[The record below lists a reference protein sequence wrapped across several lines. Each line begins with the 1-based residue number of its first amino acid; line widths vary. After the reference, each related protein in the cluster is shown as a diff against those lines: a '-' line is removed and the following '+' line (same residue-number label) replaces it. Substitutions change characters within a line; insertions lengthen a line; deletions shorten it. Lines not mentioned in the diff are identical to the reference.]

1 MQILKMISLLLISI
15 LELILNLS
23 LMSEELILLVIQ
35 KQMMKYIDVNLR
47 QFESSIYAESKI
59 DRSKIRL
66 QRLKFVNNVEVKK
79 TIVDESS
86 GFN

>member
-1 MQILKMISLLLISI
+1 
-15 LELILNLS
+15 
-23 LMSEELILLVIQ
+23 
-35 KQMMKYIDVNLR
+35 MMKYIDVNLR

-79 TIVDESS
+79 NIVDESS
-86 GFN
+86 RFN